1 MTADLEDNEIVLL
14 ITILEVRANA
24 LFQARIE
31 EAKKGKSKNEQ
42 YAKSLLEEY
51 NLIENIL
58 KKLKQ

>member
-1 MTADLEDNEIVLL
+1 MTPNLEDNEIVLL

-31 EAKKGKSKNEQ
+31 EAKKGKNKNEQ